1 MIQQVQ
7 YPSLSLILSIIIL
20 SFSCTSLIKGLT
32 DSLYQQKDAE
42 LVKDGAPSYLLLVE
56 GLIKSNP
63 KNRDNLKL
71 GIQLFSAYSGAFI
84 KDQERN
90 NIFNEKTKEW
100 AISLLNTYPNFKKS
114 RNSDF
119 EIYEKEINKFSKKD
133 IDYVFWAANAWIM
146 WIISNTENLEAL
158 LDLPKARAIIDRIYL
173 LDSSYYYGA
182 PHLFYG
188 IFYSFLPEVY
198 GGDLKKSEKEFDEA
212 LKYSGDMFLLTKV
225 SYAQYYLKAKNDKNK
240 FKQILEEIINAD
252 IDKYP
257 EQRLMN
263 ILAKKQAKELL
274 DNINNFFY

>member
-1 MIQQVQ
+1 MNKNIILI
-7 YPSLSLILSIIIL
+7 SILSIIIL

>member
-1 MIQQVQ
+1 MNKNI
-7 YPSLSLILSIIIL
+7 LLFCILSIIIL
-20 SFSCTSLIKGLT
+20 NFSCTSLLTGLT
-32 DSLYQQKDAE
+32 DSLYQQKDIE

-63 KNRDNLKL
+63 KNKDFLKL
-71 GIQLFSAYSGAFI
+71 GIQLFSAYSAAFV

-90 NIFNEKTKEW
+90 RIFSEKSKEW

-114 RNSDF
+114 KNTDF
-119 EIYEKEINKFSKKD
+119 EIFEKQINKFSKKD

-158 LDLPKARAIIDRIYL
+158 LDLPKARALIDRIYV

-198 GGDLKKSEKEFDEA
+198 GGDLKKSQKEFEEA
-212 LKYSGDMFLLTKV
+212 LKYSDDKLLLTKV
-225 SYAQYYLKAKNDKNK
+225 SYAQYYLKAINDKNK
-240 FKQILEEIINAD
+240 FKQVLEEIINTD
-252 IDKYP
+252 TDKYP

-263 ILAKKQAKELL
+263 ILAQKQAKELL
-274 DNINNFFY
+274 DNIDNYFYE